1 MGKYG
6 RGFRKGYRMGKETV
20 EDATIEHDDIKQADS
35 VMGVHD
41 LSQNIF
47 DAIGAKS
54 ENLRGAFGR
63 PIDSSGKEAERAG
76 YGGIGETKGA
86 HNPAYVKRSH

>member
-1 MGKYG
+1 
-6 RGFRKGYRMGKETV
+6 
-20 EDATIEHDDIKQADS
+20 
-35 VMGVHD
+35 MGVND

-63 PIDSSGKEAERAG
+63 PIDTTGANVR
-76 YGGIGETKGA
+76 YGGIGEPRRNK
-86 HNPAYVKRSH
+86 PRWDE